1 MHMQRAMGC
10 GYCECA
16 ATSSCLGAEECVD
29 EVVSEQKMFL
39 GSRINV
45 QQRILKGKCV
55 NTTTTMSEL
64 HFATVSFSS
73 YCFVFNHMCL
83 FLKVEEFRYN

>member
-1 MHMQRAMGC
+1 MQRVMGC

-16 ATSSCLGAEECVD
+16 ATSSCLGAEVCVD
-29 EVVSEQKMFL
+29 EVVSEQKTFL

-45 QQRILKGKCV
+45 QERILKGKCV
-55 NTTTTMSEL
+55 NTTAMMSEE

-73 YCFVFNHMCL
+73 YCFVFSHV
-83 FLKVEEFRYN
+83 FVFEG